1 MNSDNTFHAALENLC
16 GGTWFS
22 LVGDEDIY
30 ENIKH
35 WYVGNGNLTDSS
47 KIPTKEEV
55 EAEVER
61 IKKDD
66 VEVSRTF
73 HRYSLPPGNVDHN
86 GNWTDTDISGAPDEV
101 KAICAAVWTDAVK
114 AAYKEATK
122 NVPLNRDPSLT

>member
-1 MNSDNTFHAALENLC
+1 MGDFTMNSDNTFHAALENLC

-61 IKKDD
+61 IKKE
-66 VEVSRTF
+66 EVYKTSYILILEPIILVAKWLLSLASGLIRAKG
-73 HRYSLPPGNVDHN
+73 LPP
-86 GNWTDTDISGAPDEV
+86 
-101 KAICAAVWTDAVK
+101 
-114 AAYKEATK
+114 
-122 NVPLNRDPSLT
+122 PLLADDL